1 MSGVPLGIGDYAGRI
16 VLPDAAGE
24 LVELSHQS
32 LAGEALVL
40 GFVRGAADM
49 PLAQDFAAKLN
60 LFASVEAQVFAVAV
74 GEASPDFLEQVAAA
88 GLPLLTDPDARVVT
102 VFGEQNAGSIVV
114 FDAGRRVVAL
124 VNDVD
129 AALEACTHLFQVSAP
144 TIIDRTAP
152 VLVLEDVLAPDFCQ
166 SLIAMW
172 HAGQKV
178 DDQVSTS
185 GHHGATSAIKRRSD
199 VYVNDRSTY
208 EAFNQRMRARV
219 YPEIRRAF
227 QAEMASFEVPRIS
240 CYDSRNAGYFARH
253 RDNRT
258 PYTAHRRFALTLN
271 LNTDYVGGEARF
283 AEYGRQLYRAPAGGA
298 VIFSCS
304 LLHEVMPV
312 TSGQRFGAFS
322 FLTDEAGAQRER
334 ELIAAQKAK
343 GRRGITL
350 S

>member
-1 MSGVPLGIGDYAGRI
+1 MSGLPLGIGDYAGRI

-24 LVELSHQS
+24 LIELSHQS

-40 GFVRGAADM
+40 GFVRGAADL
-49 PLAQDFAAKLN
+49 PLVQALAAKLD
-60 LFASVEAQVFAVAV
+60 LFAAVEAQVFAVAV
-74 GEASPDFLEQVAAA
+74 GQISPDFMEQIAAA
-88 GLPLLTDPDARVVT
+88 GLPLLTDPEARVAT
-102 VFGEQNAGSIVV
+102 AFGEENASAIVV
-114 FDAGRRVVAL
+114 FDAGRRVVAM
-124 VNDVD
+124 VDDVT
-129 AALEACTHLFQVSAP
+129 AALDICTQLYCASAP
-144 TIIDRTAP
+144 EVVERTAP
-152 VLVLEDVLAPDFCQ
+152 VLVLEHVLDPSFCQ

-172 HAGQKV
+172 HSGQKV

-185 GHHGATSAIKRRSD
+185 SRHGEASTIKRRSD
-199 VYVNDRSTY
+199 VYINDRGTY
-208 EAFNQRMRARV
+208 EAFSQRMRARV
-219 YPEIRRAF
+219 FPEIRRAF
-227 QAEMASFEVPRIS
+227 QAEMASFEVPRIG
-240 CYDSRNAGYFARH
+240 CYDFRNAGYFARH

-271 LNTDYVGGEARF
+271 LNSDYAGGEVRF

-312 TSGQRFGAFS
+312 TSGRRFGAFS
-322 FLTDEAGAQRER
+322 FLTDAEGAQRER
-334 ELIAAQKAK
+334 DLIAAERAK